1 MIKKE
6 FNLIIF
12 SLIFFLF
19 YNSCEKDDICL
30 SDTPRSPR
38 LIVKMVDKDDPT
50 LYKSANDLLIKV
62 VDNDSINIQSSD
74 SITLNLNP
82 YKNYT
87 QFEFILN
94 QGSENE
100 NIDTLQINY
109 SLNNIYID
117 RACGYKTSFIFNS
130 NALTLINEKNNWIE
144 SYLILKDTIL
154 NEEQAHMAI
163 LH

>member
-30 SDTPRSPR
+30 SDTPTSPR
-38 LIVKMVDKDDPT
+38 LIVKMVDKDNPD
-50 LYKSANDLLIKV
+50 LYKSANNLLIKV
-62 VDNDSINIQSSD
+62 VDNDSINTQSRD
-74 SITLNLNP
+74 SIILNLNP

-144 SYLILKDTIL
+144 SYLILKDTII

>member
-30 SDTPRSPR
+30 SDTPSSPR
-38 LIVKMVDKDDPT
+38 LIVRMVDKDDPT
-50 LYKSANDLLIKV
+50 LYKLANDLLIKV
-62 VDNDSINIQSSD
+62 VDNDSINIKSSD
-74 SITLNLNP
+74 SIILNLNP

-144 SYLILKDTIL
+144 SYLILKDTII

>member
-30 SDTPRSPR
+30 SDTPTSPR
-38 LIVKMVDKDDPT
+38 LIVKMVDKDNPD
-50 LYKSANDLLIKV
+50 LYKSANNLLIKV
-62 VDNDSINIQSSD
+62 VDNDSINIESRD
-74 SITLNLNP
+74 SIILNLNP

-144 SYLILKDTIL
+144 SYLILKDTII

>member
-62 VDNDSINIQSSD
+62 VDNDSINIESRD
-74 SITLNLNP
+74 SIILNLNP

-117 RACGYKTSFIFNS
+117 RACGYKTSFIFDS

-144 SYLILKDTIL
+144 SYLILKDTII

>member
-6 FNLIIF
+6 FDLIFF

-30 SDTPRSPR
+30 SGTPSSPR
-38 LIVKMVDKDDPT
+38 LIVKMVNKENPS
-50 LYKSANDLLIKV
+50 LYKPANGLLIKV
-62 VDNDSINIQSSD
+62 INNDSINIQSSD

-144 SYLILKDTIL
+144 SYIILKDTVR
-154 NEEQAHMAI
+154 NEEQAHLAL

>member
-30 SDTPRSPR
+30 SDTPTSPR
-38 LIVKMVDKDDPT
+38 LIVKMVDKDNPD
-50 LYKSANDLLIKV
+50 LYKSANNLLIKV
-62 VDNDSINIQSSD
+62 VDNDSINTQSSD
-74 SITLNLNP
+74 SIILNLNP

-144 SYLILKDTIL
+144 SYLILKDTII

>member
-117 RACGYKTSFIFNS
+117 RACGYKTSFIIVSFK
-130 NALTLINEKNNWIE
+130 IK
-144 SYLILKDTIL
+144 
-154 NEEQAHMAI
+154 
-163 LH
+163 

>member
-30 SDTPRSPR
+30 SDTPSSPR

-50 LYKSANDLLIKV
+50 LYKLANDLLIKV
-62 VDNDSINIQSSD
+62 VDNDSINIKSSD
-74 SITLNLNP
+74 SIILNLNP

-144 SYLILKDTIL
+144 SYLILKDTII

>member
-12 SLIFFLF
+12 SLIIFLF

-117 RACGYKTSFIFNS
+117 RACGYKTSFIFDS

-144 SYLILKDTIL
+144 SYLILKDTII

>member
-50 LYKSANDLLIKV
+50 LYKSANGLLIKV
-62 VDNDSINIQSSD
+62 VDNDSINTQSSD
-74 SITLNLNP
+74 SIILNLNP

-109 SLNNIYID
+109 SINNIYID

-144 SYLILKDTIL
+144 SYLILKDTII

>member
-30 SDTPRSPR
+30 SDTPTSPR
-38 LIVKMVDKDDPT
+38 LIVKMVDKDNPD
-50 LYKSANDLLIKV
+50 LYKSANGLLIKV
-62 VDNDSINIQSSD
+62 VDNDSINIESRD
-74 SITLNLNP
+74 SIILNLNP

-117 RACGYKTSFIFNS
+117 RACGYMTSFIFNS

-144 SYLILKDTIL
+144 SYLILKDTII

>member
-38 LIVKMVDKDDPT
+38 LIVKMVDKDNPD
-50 LYKSANDLLIKV
+50 LYKSANNLLIKV
-62 VDNDSINIQSSD
+62 VDNDSINIESRD
-74 SITLNLNP
+74 SIILNLNP

-144 SYLILKDTIL
+144 SYLILKDTII

>member
-6 FNLIIF
+6 FSLIIF
-12 SLIFFLF
+12 SLVFFLF

-38 LIVKMVDKDDPT
+38 LIVKMVDKDNPD
-50 LYKSANDLLIKV
+50 LYKSANNLLIKV
-62 VDNDSINIQSSD
+62 IDNDSINIQSSD
-74 SITLNLNP
+74 SLTLNLNP

-144 SYLILKDTIL
+144 SYLILKDTII

>member
-30 SDTPRSPR
+30 SDTPSSPR

-50 LYKSANDLLIKV
+50 SYKLANDLLIKV
-62 VDNDSINIQSSD
+62 VDNDSINIKSSD
-74 SITLNLNP
+74 SIILNLNP

-94 QGSENE
+94 QGSENQ

-144 SYLILKDTIL
+144 SYLILKDTII

>member
-1 MIKKE
+1 MLKKE

-30 SDTPRSPR
+30 SDTPSSPR

-50 LYKSANDLLIKV
+50 KYKLANDLLIKV
-62 VDNDSINIQSSD
+62 VDNDSINIKSSD
-74 SITLNLNP
+74 SIILNLNP

-100 NIDTLQINY
+100 NIDTIQINY

-144 SYLILKDTIL
+144 SYLILKDTII

>member
-1 MIKKE
+1 ME
-6 FNLIIF
+6 
-12 SLIFFLF
+12 
-19 YNSCEKDDICL
+19 
-30 SDTPRSPR
+30 
-38 LIVKMVDKDDPT
+38 
-50 LYKSANDLLIKV
+50 
-62 VDNDSINIQSSD
+62 SINIQSSD
-74 SITLNLNP
+74 SIILNLNP

-144 SYLILKDTIL
+144 SYLILKDTII

>member
-6 FNLIIF
+6 FDLIIF

-30 SDTPRSPR
+30 SDTPSSPR
-38 LIVKMVDKDDPT
+38 LIVRMVDKDDPT
-50 LYKSANDLLIKV
+50 LYKLANDLLIKV
-62 VDNDSINIQSSD
+62 VDNDSINIKSSD
-74 SITLNLNP
+74 SIILNLNP

-94 QGSENE
+94 QGSENQ

-144 SYLILKDTIL
+144 SYLILKDTII

>member
-19 YNSCEKDDICL
+19 SNSCEKDDICL
-30 SDTPRSPR
+30 SDTPSSPR
-38 LIVKMVDKDDPT
+38 LIVRMVDKDDPT
-50 LYKSANDLLIKV
+50 LYKLANDLLIKV
-62 VDNDSINIQSSD
+62 VDNDSINIKSSD
-74 SITLNLNP
+74 SIILNLNP

-87 QFEFILN
+87 QFQFILN
-94 QGSENE
+94 QGSENQ

-144 SYLILKDTIL
+144 SYLILKDTII

>member
-1 MIKKE
+1 MW
-6 FNLIIF
+6 
-12 SLIFFLF
+12 
-19 YNSCEKDDICL
+19 KDDICL

-38 LIVKMVDKDDPT
+38 LIVKMVDKNNPN
-50 LYKSANDLLIKV
+50 LYKSANGLLIKV

-74 SITLNLNP
+74 SILLNLNP

-109 SLNNIYID
+109 SLNNIYIN
-117 RACGYKTSFIFNS
+117 RGCGYMTSFIFNS

-144 SYLILKDTIL
+144 SYLILKDTII

>member
-30 SDTPRSPR
+30 SDSPRSPR
-38 LIVKMVDKDDPT
+38 LIVKMVDKNNPN
-50 LYKSANDLLIKV
+50 LYKSANGLLIKV

-74 SITLNLNP
+74 SIILNLNP

-109 SLNNIYID
+109 SLNNIYINK
-117 RACGYKTSFIFNS
+117 ACGYKTSFIFNS

-144 SYLILKDTIL
+144 SYLILKDTII

>member
-30 SDTPRSPR
+30 SDTPSSPR

-50 LYKSANDLLIKV
+50 SYKLANDLLIKV
-62 VDNDSINIQSSD
+62 VDNDSINIKSSD
-74 SITLNLNP
+74 SIILNLNP

-100 NIDTLQINY
+100 NIDTIQINY

-144 SYLILKDTIL
+144 SYLILKDTII

>member
-1 MIKKE
+1 
-6 FNLIIF
+6 
-12 SLIFFLF
+12 
-19 YNSCEKDDICL
+19 
-30 SDTPRSPR
+30 
-38 LIVKMVDKDDPT
+38 MVDKDDPT
-50 LYKSANDLLIKV
+50 LYKLANDLLIKV
-62 VDNDSINIQSSD
+62 VDNDSINIKSSD
-74 SITLNLNP
+74 SIILNLNP

-94 QGSENE
+94 QGSENQ

-144 SYLILKDTIL
+144 SYLILKDTII

>member
-30 SDTPRSPR
+30 SDTPSSPR

-50 LYKSANDLLIKV
+50 LYKLANDLLIKV
-62 VDNDSINIQSSD
+62 VDNDSINIKSSD
-74 SITLNLNP
+74 PIILNLNP

-94 QGSENE
+94 HGSENE

-130 NALTLINEKNNWIE
+130 NALI
-144 SYLILKDTIL
+144 
-154 NEEQAHMAI
+154 
-163 LH
+163 

>member
-30 SDTPRSPR
+30 SDTPSSPR
-38 LIVKMVDKDDPT
+38 LIVRMVDKDDPT
-50 LYKSANDLLIKV
+50 LYKLANDLLIKV
-62 VDNDSINIQSSD
+62 VDNDSINIKSSD
-74 SITLNLNP
+74 SIILNLNP

-100 NIDTLQINY
+100 NIDTIQINY

-144 SYLILKDTIL
+144 SYLILKDTII

>member
-1 MIKKE
+1 MLKKE
-6 FNLIIF
+6 FNLILF

-30 SDTPRSPR
+30 SDTPSSPR
-38 LIVKMVDKDDPT
+38 LIVRMVDKDDPT
-50 LYKSANDLLIKV
+50 LYKLANDLLIKV
-62 VDNDSINIQSSD
+62 VDNDSINIKSSD
-74 SITLNLNP
+74 SIILNLNP

-94 QGSENE
+94 QGSENQ

-144 SYLILKDTIL
+144 SYLILKDTII

>member
-12 SLIFFLF
+12 SLIFFLL

-117 RACGYKTSFIFNS
+117 RACGYKTSFIFDS

>member
-30 SDTPRSPR
+30 SDTPSSPR
-38 LIVKMVDKDDPT
+38 LIVRMVDKDDPT
-50 LYKSANDLLIKV
+50 LYKLANDLLIKV
-62 VDNDSINIQSSD
+62 VDNDSINIKSSD
-74 SITLNLNP
+74 SIILNLNP

-94 QGSENE
+94 QGSENQ

-144 SYLILKDTIL
+144 SYLILKDTII

>member
-6 FNLIIF
+6 FSLIIF

-38 LIVKMVDKDDPT
+38 LIVKMVDKDNPN
-50 LYKSANDLLIKV
+50 LYKSANNLLIKV
-62 VDNDSINIQSSD
+62 IDNDSINIKSSD
-74 SITLNLNP
+74 SLTLNLNP

-109 SLNNIYID
+109 SLNNIYIN
-117 RACGYKTSFIFNS
+117 RACGYKTSFIFNP
-130 NALTLINEKNNWIE
+130 NALILINEKNNWIE
-144 SYLILKDTIL
+144 SYLILKDTII

>member
-19 YNSCEKDDICL
+19 SNSCEKDDICL
-30 SDTPRSPR
+30 SDTPSSPR

-50 LYKSANDLLIKV
+50 LYKLANDLLIKV
-62 VDNDSINIQSSD
+62 VDNDSINIKSSD
-74 SITLNLNP
+74 SIILNLNP

-94 QGSENE
+94 QGSENQ

-144 SYLILKDTIL
+144 SYLILKDTII

>member
-30 SDTPRSPR
+30 SDTPSSPR
-38 LIVKMVDKDDPT
+38 LIVRMVDKDDPT
-50 LYKSANDLLIKV
+50 LYKLANDLLIKV
-62 VDNDSINIQSSD
+62 VDNDSINIKSSD
-74 SITLNLNP
+74 PIILNLNP

-94 QGSENE
+94 QGSENQ

-144 SYLILKDTIL
+144 SYLILKDTII

>member
-6 FNLIIF
+6 FSLIIF

-38 LIVKMVDKDDPT
+38 LIVKMVDKENPD
-50 LYKSANDLLIKV
+50 LYKSANNLLIKV
-62 VDNDSINIQSSD
+62 IDNDSINIQSSD
-74 SITLNLNP
+74 SLTLNLNP
-82 YKNYT
+82 YKSYT

-109 SLNNIYID
+109 SLNNIYIN

-144 SYLILKDTIL
+144 SYLILKDTII

>member
-30 SDTPRSPR
+30 SDTPTSPR
-38 LIVKMVDKDDPT
+38 LIVKMVNKNDPT
-50 LYKSANDLLIKV
+50 LYKSANGLLIKV
-62 VDNDSINIQSSD
+62 VDNDSINTQSSD
-74 SITLNLNP
+74 SIILNLNP

-144 SYLILKDTIL
+144 SYLILKDTII

>member
-30 SDTPRSPR
+30 SDTPTSPR
-38 LIVKMVDKDDPT
+38 LIVKMVDKDNPD
-50 LYKSANDLLIKV
+50 LYKSANNLLIKV
-62 VDNDSINIQSSD
+62 VDNDSINTQSSD
-74 SITLNLNP
+74 SIILNLNP

-117 RACGYKTSFIFNS
+117 RACGYKTSFIFDS

-144 SYLILKDTIL
+144 SYLILKDTII